1 MLRESTAVALASF
14 LALGPSASLLAAPSV
29 GTVSGQVT
37 VEGRPLSGMGLAVV
51 DLKSGEI
58 HRTKSDAQG
67 NYRLRV
73 QAGEYVVTSLSLAGL
88 GVGKAPSRVVVE
100 AGRVVVASLDLLRL
114 PVVYQTQEPVP
125 AAQQPASGPQT
136 SGNITHEPVGC
147 LVAGQFPLIE
157 ATIEPA
163 ASVARA
169 RVYFKSALGS
179 AYYFVE
185 MTLQDGK
192 FVGKLPKPKLEASP
206 ITYYVQATTT
216 EFGESQTA
224 EVQAQVVADESE
236 CPEGLKVA
244 PIGPAGAVTVFSA
257 TTAAVAV
264 PVGFA
269 AGGLAIA
276 GGTLA
281 LVGGLL
287 GAGALAATQLGDT
300 TTTTTSPTTTTVP
313 PTTTTVSTTTTTV
326 TTSTTTTT
334 AVPGPACSY
343 NVFGDPL
350 NCPCAQGATVPAT
363 GLGPPL
369 LAKPCP

>member
-1 MLRESTAVALASF
+1 
-14 LALGPSASLLAAPSV
+14 
-29 GTVSGQVT
+29 
-37 VEGRPLSGMGLAVV
+37 MGLAVV

-73 QAGEYVVTSLSLAGL
+73 EAGEYVVTSLSLAGL

-114 PVVYQTQEPVP
+114 PVVYQTQEPLPQAPVP
-125 AAQQPASGPQT
+125 PSGPQT

-216 EFGESQTA
+216 EFGESQTQEIA
-224 EVQAQVVADESE
+224 AQVVADESE

-287 GAGALAATQLGDT
+287 GAGGLLATQLGDT
-300 TTTTTSPTTTTVP
+300 TTTTAPTTTPTTVTVPTTTTTT
-313 PTTTTVSTTTTTV
+313 TTTTVSTS
-326 TTSTTTTT
+326 TTSTTL
-334 AVPGPACSY
+334 PNCSFDS
-343 NVFGDPL
+343 NNNPT
-350 NCPCAQGATVPAT
+350 NCPCISSPFIPAT
-363 GLGPPL
+363 GFTGTLIQP
-369 LAKPCP
+369 KVCP